1 MSDMAK
7 TSIAIALAD
16 VVPPSEIREL
26 ASAAADLSLIS
37 AVTDDASARKAK
49 SAVKAVKDV
58 VKSIADKRLD
68 LTRKAD
74 AWKKAI
80 IDQERSLTNAANAEI
95 SRVNALLSAYV
106 TAKAEAEAAA
116 RAAEEAARLE
126 EQRKAEEVAAAEAA
140 LTGKTIVVPEVVAEP
155 TEHCQ
160 KTPLVRGVTSRTVW
174 TFDIVDPDAV
184 PRAYCSP
191 DEKAIRAYMDAA
203 KKSGASIESLSIP
216 GVTFRKEIRV

>member
-16 VVPPSEIREL
+16 VVPPFEIQEL

-80 IDQERSLTNAANAEI
+80 IDQERSLTNAANTEI

-116 RAAEEAARLE
+116 RAADEAKRAAELAE
-126 EQRKAEEVAAAEAA
+126 AQRIAEAEAA
-140 LTGKTIVVPEVVAEP
+140 LTGKEIVVPVPVSEREASASKPIVQGVAA
-155 TEHCQ
+155 
-160 KTPLVRGVTSRTVW
+160 RTVW

-184 PRAYCSP
+184 PRAYCAP